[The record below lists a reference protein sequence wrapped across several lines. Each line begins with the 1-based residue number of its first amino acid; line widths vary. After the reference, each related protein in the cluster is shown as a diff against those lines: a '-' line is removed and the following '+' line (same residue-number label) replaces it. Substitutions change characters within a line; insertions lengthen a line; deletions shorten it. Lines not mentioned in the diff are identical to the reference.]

1 MKTPHFKLTPPSTHP
16 DPKFLFPLTAILSS
30 MNFENKQ
37 IMHEDDLDIYIHELQ
52 ELKIQLTKKENS
64 GEKISPLKRLSSVY
78 LFCT

>member
-37 IMHEDDLDIYIHELQ
+37 IMYENDLDIYIHELQ
-52 ELKIQLTKKENS
+52 ELKIQFTKKR
-64 GEKISPLKRLSSVY
+64 KQWRKDISSK
-78 LFCT
+78 TIK